1 MNIETTGTKVV
12 GWLFLI
18 GSLFVLYAGDMTE
31 GLIMIAIGHIQFIS
45 ADINEYIKGN

>member
-1 MNIETTGTKVV
+1 MKLETTATRVM

-18 GSLFVLYAGDMTE
+18 GSLFVLYAGDTAE

-45 ADINEYIKGN
+45 ADINEHIKGN